1 VTVHSDTATGALQ
14 DRPMADA
21 GLTSYRYPSRYGGYI
36 MIGATDADDAL
47 REAKRSM
54 SEGTPVLAKLEIWNV
69 AIKAYVPFTA

>member
-54 SEGTPVLAKLEIWNV
+54 SELGEHAGVGEAGNLERGD
-69 AIKAYVPFTA
+69 